1 MGYYSEG
8 DRYSLSTGNSNYNI
22 DEFSNTGLAMLYNN
36 NVSSAAFITMPAY
49 SNQLIANTALK
60 AQTGLHAEFLS
71 AHKATLYYTNP
82 NQLTY
87 ACLKNGLTYVF

>member
-1 MGYYSEG
+1 
-8 DRYSLSTGNSNYNI
+8 
-22 DEFSNTGLAMLYNN
+22 
-36 NVSSAAFITMPAY
+36 MPAY

-71 AHKATLYYTNP
+71 AHKATLHYTNP

-87 ACLKNGLTYVF
+87 ACLENGLTYVF